1 MAINTIDGFKLQVM
15 LNSAAE
21 KLEEN
26 KDEVNSLN
34 VFPVPDG
41 DTGTNMI
48 LTMKSALKQALNI
61 EKNDA
66 SLVAQAASQGSL
78 MGARGNSGVILS
90 QLFRGFATGIG
101 EKATVDSNT
110 FALAFKSASDTAY
123 KAVMKPTEGTILTV
137 ARECGE
143 FAMSNSNNY
152 NDLSIFLEKIINH
165 GNKILDKTPDML
177 PVLKQAG
184 VVDAGGKGLIYLL
197 IGMHS
202 AMTEENR
209 SLVFDKEK
217 SRELT
222 EPIAIKKMRPTID
235 TDNIEFGY
243 CTEFMINTNYKD
255 VEDFRDDISVFGDS
269 LLVVGGDGLIK
280 VHIHTNNPGQVLEK
294 ALKLGDLNDI
304 KIDNMKYQ
312 HEEILL
318 KDELVEMSKDNDNNN
333 NNDKKEYSVVAISA
347 GEGID
352 ALFRDLNVDVI
363 VSGGQTM
370 NPSTEDIL
378 SAIESTTGN
387 NVIIL
392 PNNSNIILAAEQAKL
407 LSKRNISVIPTK
419 SIPQGLAALIALD
432 EEVDIEE
439 NIQRMNESLE
449 NVLTGQVTFAVRDTE
464 INGSSIKKDDIIGL
478 SDKDIISSGNNIT
491 DVSLDLLKKL
501 INEDTSIITIIYGND
516 VSEEDAKSL
525 AEKITEEYKDI
536 DIEFV
541 YGGQPLYFYLFAVE

>member
-1 MAINTIDGFKLQVM
+1 MTINKIDGFKLQVIFK
-15 LNSAAE
+15 SAAE

-26 KDEVNSLN
+26 KEEVNSLN

-41 DTGTNMI
+41 DTGTNML
-48 LTMKSALKQALNI
+48 LTMKSALKQALSV

-101 EKATVDSNT
+101 EKDTIDSKI
-110 FALAFKSASDTAY
+110 FALALKSAADTAY

-143 FAMSNSNNY
+143 FAISNSSNY
-152 NDLSIFLEKIINH
+152 NDLSTFLEEIIKH

-184 VVDAGGKGLIYLL
+184 VVDAGGKGLIYLF

-202 AMTEENR
+202 ALNDENR
-209 SLVFDKEK
+209 SLV
-217 SRELT
+217 T
-222 EPIAIKKMRPTID
+222 TTQNIVEPIIIKKTRPSID

-243 CTEFMINTNYKD
+243 CTEFMINTGYKD
-255 VEDFRDDISVFGDS
+255 VENFRDDISVFGDS
-269 LLVVGGDGLIK
+269 LLVVGGEGLIK

-294 ALKLGDLNDI
+294 ALSLGGLSDI
-304 KIDNMKYQ
+304 KIDNMRYQ

-318 KDELVEMSKDNDNNN
+318 KDELLEMSKKTYNTNE
-333 NNDKKEYSVVAISA
+333 KKEYSIVAISV

-352 ALFRDLNVDVI
+352 ALFKDLNVDVI

-387 NVIIL
+387 NVIVL
-392 PNNSNIILAAEQAKL
+392 PNNSNIILSAEQTKH
-407 LSKRNISVIPTK
+407 LSNRNISVVPTK

-432 EEVDIEE
+432 EELGIEE

-464 INGSSIKKDDIIGL
+464 FNGNSIKKDDIIGL
-478 SDKDIISSGNNIT
+478 SDKDILSSGSNIT
-491 DVSLDLLKKL
+491 QVSLSLLKKL

-516 VSEEDAKSL
+516 VSETDANNL
-525 AEKITEEYKDI
+525 AEKVTAEYGDI
-536 DIEFV
+536 DIELV

>member
-1 MAINTIDGFKLQVM
+1 MIINKIDGFKLQVM
-15 LNSAAE
+15 FKCAAE
-21 KLEEN
+21 KLEAN

-41 DTGTNMI
+41 DTGTNML
-48 LTMKSALKQALNI
+48 LTMKSALKQALII

-101 EKATVDSNT
+101 DKDSIDSKT
-110 FALAFKSASDTAY
+110 LALALKSAADTAY

-137 ARECGE
+137 ARECGD
-143 FAMSNSNNY
+143 FAILNSGKY
-152 NDLSIFLEKIINH
+152 EDLSWFLEEIIKHGKI
-165 GNKILDKTPDML
+165 ILDKTPDML

-197 IGMHS
+197 VGMHS
-202 AMTEENR
+202 ALTDENR
-209 SLVFDKEK
+209 SLVTMPQEV
-217 SRELT
+217 S
-222 EPIAIKKMRPTID
+222 EPIIIKKARPSID

-243 CTEFMINTNYKD
+243 CTEFMINTGFKD
-255 VEDFRDDISVFGDS
+255 VEEFRDDISVFGDS
-269 LLVVGGDGLIK
+269 LLVVGGEGLIK
-280 VHIHTNNPGQVLEK
+280 VHIHTNNPGKVLEK
-294 ALKLGDLNDI
+294 ALFLGDLSDI
-304 KIDNMKYQ
+304 KIDNMRYQ
-312 HEEILL
+312 HEEVLL
-318 KDELVEMSKDNDNNN
+318 KDELIEMSKQADNNEI
-333 NNDKKEYSVVAISA
+333 KEYSIIAISV

-352 ALFRDLNVDVI
+352 ALFKDLNVDVI

-378 SAIESTTGN
+378 SAIDKTHSN

-392 PNNSNIILAAEQAKL
+392 PNNSNIILAAEQTKH
-407 LSKRNISVIPTK
+407 LSQRNITVIPTK
-419 SIPQGLAALIALD
+419 SIPQGLSALIALD
-432 EEVDIEE
+432 EDLDIEE
-439 NIQRMNESLE
+439 NIKRMTESLE

-464 INGSSIKKDDIIGL
+464 FNGSSIKKDDIIGL
-478 SDKDIISSGNNIT
+478 SDKDILSSGNNIT

-501 INEDTSIITIIYGND
+501 INEDTSIITIIYGSD
-516 VSEEDAKSL
+516 VSEEDANILSQEVTK
-525 AEKITEEYKDI
+525 EYSDI
-536 DIEFV
+536 DIELV